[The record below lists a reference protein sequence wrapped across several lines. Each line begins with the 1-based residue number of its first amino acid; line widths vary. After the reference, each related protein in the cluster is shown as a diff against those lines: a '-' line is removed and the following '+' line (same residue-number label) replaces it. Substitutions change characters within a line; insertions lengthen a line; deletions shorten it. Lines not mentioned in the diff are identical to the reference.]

1 MRGLTDLTPDSFA
14 SFSRHF
20 GPLGPVPAGREHAKL
35 GPGWGARITG
45 CAWIWGLIDA
55 FEGVWFT
62 KVFKIKLS
70 Y

>member
-35 GPGWGARITG
+35 GPGGG
-45 CAWIWGLIDA
+45 CGENHRMRMDLGTHRC
-55 FEGVWFT
+55 F
-62 KVFKIKLS
+62 
-70 Y
+70 

>member
-35 GPGWGARITG
+35 GPGWGCPETP
-45 CAWIWGLIDA
+45 DA
-55 FEGVWFT
+55 DGFGD
-62 KVFKIKLS
+62 S
-70 Y
+70 